1 MQVTIQGFD
10 ELRRRLS
17 DPQIRGFAEDAMEQA
32 CALVVYGVK
41 KYPPRPPWSTY
52 QRTGHLLDSWDHQ
65 VKWNGR
71 ELIGTVLSEAAKAP
85 YGPYVQG
92 EQQTWFHKRT
102 GWRTLPDAAK
112 QEMKAIEAFFTD
124 ALKRM
129 RDYMAG
135 G

>member
-17 DPQIRGFAEDAMEQA
+17 DPQIRGFAKDAMEQA
-32 CALVVYGVK
+32 VALLSSETAR
-41 KYPPRPPWSTY
+41 YPPPPPWSTY
-52 QRTGHLLDSWDHQ
+52 RRTGTL
-65 VKWNGR
+65 GR
-71 ELIGTVLSEAAKAP
+71 NWRLRVETSGNNVTGKVYNETP
-85 YGPYVQG
+85 YGPFVQG
-92 EQQTWFHKRT
+92 KEQVWFHKRT
-102 GWRTLPDAAK
+102 GWRTLPDVATK
-112 QEMKAIEAFFTD
+112 QMKAIEAFFTD